1 MTAIQGRV
9 AGKVAIITGAA
20 RGLGEADARLLAGE
34 GAQVVIT
41 DIDAEQG
48 KKTAASIEGAIFLE
62 QDVRK
67 EARWAEVVAETV
79 KQFGR
84 LDVLVNNAGIVDF
97 TSVAD
102 TSLERFRFVNSVMVE
117 GTFLGCQAALPAM
130 EKTGGGSIINVSST
144 AATRGM
150 ASIIAYTAAKGAIL
164 AMTKSIADHCKLQGK
179 NVRCNVIVPGTH
191 DTEMVRAAM
200 AEISEEEIAGN
211 VTQGN
216 LGHPDDVG
224 NLVVYLASDESRFL
238 NGSDILID
246 GGETL

>member
-1 MTAIQGRV
+1 MTANQGRV

-20 RGLGEADARLLAGE
+20 RGLGEADARLLAQE

-41 DIDAEQG
+41 DIDVEQG
-48 KKTAASIEGAIFLE
+48 KKTADSIKGAIFIHH
-62 QDVRK
+62 DVRN
-67 EARWAEVVAETV
+67 EAHWTEVVAETV

-97 TSVAD
+97 TSIAD
-102 TSLERFRFVNSVMVE
+102 SSLERFRFINSVMVE
-117 GTFLGCQAALPAM
+117 GTFLGCKAAIPAM

-164 AMTKSIADHCKLQGK
+164 AMTRSIADHCKLQGK

-191 DTEMVRAAM
+191 DTDMVRAAM
-200 AEISEEEIAGN
+200 VEVSPEQIASN
-211 VTQGN
+211 VTDGTV
-216 LGHPDDVG
+216 GHPDDVG

>member
-1 MTAIQGRV
+1 MTEIQGRV

-20 RGLGEADARLLAGE
+20 RGLGEADARLLARE

-41 DIDAEQG
+41 DVDVKQG
-48 KKTAASIEGAIFLE
+48 EKTAKSIKGAIFLE
-62 QDVRK
+62 QDVRN

-79 KQFGR
+79 KRFGR

-97 TSVAD
+97 TSIAD
-102 TSLERFRFVNSVMVE
+102 SSLERFRFINAVMVE
-117 GTFLGCQAALPAM
+117 GTFLGCQAAIPAM
-130 EKTGGGSIINVSST
+130 EKSGGGSIINVSST

-150 ASIIAYTAAKGAIL
+150 ASIIAYTASKGAIL
-164 AMTKSIADHCKLQGK
+164 AITRSIADHCKLQGK
-179 NVRCNVIVPGTH
+179 KVRCNVIVPGTH
-191 DTEMVRAAM
+191 DTEMVRAAR
-200 AEISEEEIAGN
+200 AEISEEEIASN